1 MGIALYGN
9 INGRTYTPPQ
19 INLLDSAKNQNTNNQ
34 TSVATAYG
42 NTPAVEVNISEEG
55 LKALHGSKLPGSADP
70 FETAA
75 QIAYM
80 SEHQPIE
87 SYESKFSQMIPSSY
101 EMNERGESVYVHHS
115 TEEKIAALEEGF
127 KALVDEINKGYD
139 DGTRVRYVED
149 ATTEDGFRKLIREEE
164 LDILQKEFDD
174 FVDSRFGAE
183 RVAENAKIKKSLD
196 ELQELKKSLGRGEV
210 KEYKLEAV
218 SDEEAQGLKDK
229 MRSYIGA
236 NGKIAVPEMTEEQ
249 KAEREAKIKAFQ
261 DSIVYYEES
270 PFKINITRDERN
282 IMMSFEPEEYTSIIE
297 RMQKDEPETYAKHKK
312 ALDEAKA
319 NGDTSGVFREYAGA
333 YKWAYGDIFDKIHE
347 KEPDVDIYIKSASTT
362 KDHDYHFINNSKR
375 LVISTE
381 ELKLLQSKNPKDA
394 ENQEK
399 LWMDIFDRINKSVQ
413 Q

>member
-9 INGRTYTPPQ
+9 INGYTYRPPQ
-19 INLLDSAKNQNTNNQ
+19 LNLMDSAKSQNSNPT
-34 TSVATAYG
+34 TVSSAYPDM
-42 NTPAVEVNISEEG
+42 PAVEVNISEEE

-75 QIAYM
+75 KIAYM

-101 EMNERGESVYVHHS
+101 EMNERGEAVYVHH
-115 TEEKIAALEEGF
+115 TNEEKIAALSEGF
-127 KALVDEINKGYD
+127 KSLVDEINKGYD
-139 DGTRVRYVED
+139 EGTRVRFVED
-149 ATTEDGFRKLIREEE
+149 PTSEDGFRKLTREEE
-164 LDILQKEFDD
+164 LDILQQEFDD
-174 FVDSRFGAE
+174 FVDSRFGKERAAE
-183 RVAENAKIKKSLD
+183 DAKIKESLD
-196 ELQELKKSLGRGEV
+196 ALQELKKSLGRET
-210 KEYKLEAV
+210 KEYKLEAL
-218 SDEEAQGLKDK
+218 SDEEAEGLKAK
-229 MRSYIGA
+229 MKSLVGA

-261 DSIVYYEES
+261 ESIVYYEES

-282 IMMSFEPEEYTSIIE
+282 IMMSFEPEEYSSIIE
-297 RMQKDEPETYAKHKK
+297 RMKKDAPEIYANHKT
-312 ALDEAKA
+312 ALEEARA

-375 LVISTE
+375 LVISTDE
-381 ELKLLQSKNPKDA
+381 MKLLQSKNPKDA
-394 ENQEK
+394 DKQEK
-399 LWMDIFDRINKSVQ
+399 LWLDIFDRINNSMK
-413 Q
+413 

>member
-9 INGRTYTPPQ
+9 INGYTYRPPQ
-19 INLLDSAKNQNTNNQ
+19 INLLDSAKSQNSNST
-34 TSVATAYG
+34 TVANAYPDM
-42 NTPAVEVNISEEG
+42 PAVEVNISEEG
-55 LKALHGSKLPGSADP
+55 LKALHGSKLPGSSDP

-101 EMNERGESVYVHHS
+101 EMNERGESVYVHH
-115 TEEKIAALEEGF
+115 TNEEKVAALSNGF
-127 KALVDEINKGYD
+127 KSLVDEINKGYD
-139 DGTRVRYVED
+139 EGTRVRYVED
-149 ATTEDGFRKLIREEE
+149 SSSADGFRKLTREEE
-164 LDILQKEFDD
+164 LDILKQEFDD
-174 FVDSRFGAE
+174 FVDSRFGKERAAE
-183 RVAENAKIKKSLD
+183 DAKIKESLD
-196 ELQELKKSLGRGEV
+196 SLQELKKSLGRGDV
-210 KEYKLEAV
+210 KEYKLEAL
-218 SDEEAQGLKDK
+218 SDEDAQWLKDK
-229 MRSYIGA
+229 VKGYVGS
-236 NGKIAVPEMTEEQ
+236 NGKLVIPEMTEEQ
-249 KAEREAKIKAFQ
+249 KAEREAKVKAFQ

-297 RMQKDEPETYAKHKK
+297 RMKKDAPEVYSKHKTT
-312 ALDEAKA
+312 LDEARA

-362 KDHDYHFINNSKR
+362 KDQDYHFINNSKR
-375 LVISTE
+375 LVISTN
-381 ELKLLQSKNPKDA
+381 ELKLLQSKNSKDS

-399 LWMDIFDRINKSVQ
+399 LWLDIFDRINNSVK
-413 Q
+413 

>member
-9 INGRTYTPPQ
+9 INGYTYRPPQ
-19 INLLDSAKNQNTNNQ
+19 INLLDSAKSQNSNPAT
-34 TSVATAYG
+34 VANAYADMP
-42 NTPAVEVNISEEG
+42 TVEVNISEEG

-87 SYESKFSQMIPSSY
+87 SYESKFSQIIPSSY
-101 EMNERGESVYVHHS
+101 EMNERGEPVYVHH
-115 TEEKIAALEEGF
+115 TNEEKVAALSEGF

-139 DGTRVRYVED
+139 EGTRVRYVED
-149 ATTEDGFRKLIREEE
+149 ATSADGFRKLTREEE
-164 LDILQKEFDD
+164 LDILKQEFDD
-174 FVDSRFGAE
+174 FVDSRFGKERAAE
-183 RVAENAKIKKSLD
+183 DAKIKESLD
-196 ELQELKKSLGRGEV
+196 ALQELKKSLGRET
-210 KEYKLEAV
+210 KEYKLEAL
-218 SDEEAQGLKDK
+218 SDEDAQWLKDK
-229 MRSYIGA
+229 VKGYVGP
-236 NGKIAVPEMTEEQ
+236 NGKLVIPEMTEEQ
-249 KAEREAKIKAFQ
+249 KAEREAKVKAFQ
-261 DSIVYYEES
+261 DSIVYFEES

-297 RMQKDEPETYAKHKK
+297 RMKKDDPQNYEKHKT
-312 ALDEAKA
+312 ALDEARA

-375 LVISTE
+375 LVISTN
-381 ELKLLQSKNPKDA
+381 ELKLLQSKNSKDS

-399 LWMDIFDRINKSVQ
+399 MWLDIFDRINNSVK
-413 Q
+413 

>member
-9 INGRTYTPPQ
+9 INGYTYRPPQ
-19 INLLDSAKNQNTNNQ
+19 INLLDSAKSQNSNST
-34 TSVATAYG
+34 TVANAYPDM
-42 NTPAVEVNISEEG
+42 PAVEVNISEEG
-55 LKALHGSKLPGSADP
+55 LKALHGSKLPGSSDP

-101 EMNERGESVYVHHS
+101 EMNERGESVYVHH
-115 TEEKIAALEEGF
+115 TNEEKVAALNEGF
-127 KALVDEINKGYD
+127 KSLVDEINKGYD
-139 DGTRVRYVED
+139 EGTRVRYVED
-149 ATTEDGFRKLIREEE
+149 PASADGFRKLTREEE
-164 LDILQKEFDD
+164 LDILKQEFDD
-174 FVDSRFGAE
+174 FVDSRFGKERAAE
-183 RVAENAKIKKSLD
+183 DAKIKESLD
-196 ELQELKKSLGRGEV
+196 ALQELKKSLGRET
-210 KEYKLEAV
+210 KEYKLEAL
-218 SDEEAQGLKDK
+218 SDEDAQWLKDK
-229 MRSYIGA
+229 VKGYVGS
-236 NGKIAVPEMTEEQ
+236 NGKLVIPEMTEEQ
-249 KAEREAKIKAFQ
+249 KAEREAKVKAFQ
-261 DSIVYYEES
+261 DSIVYFEES

-297 RMQKDEPETYAKHKK
+297 RMKKDDPQNYEKHKTS
-312 ALDEAKA
+312 LDEARA

-375 LVISTE
+375 LVISTN
-381 ELKLLQSKNPKDA
+381 ELKLLQSKNPKDS

-399 LWMDIFDRINKSVQ
+399 MWLDIFDRINNSVK
-413 Q
+413 

>member
-9 INGRTYTPPQ
+9 INGYTYRPPQ
-19 INLLDSAKNQNTNNQ
+19 INLLDSAKSQNSNST
-34 TSVATAYG
+34 TVANAYPDM
-42 NTPAVEVNISEEG
+42 PAVEVNISEEG
-55 LKALHGSKLPGSADP
+55 LKALHGSKLPGSSDP

-75 QIAYM
+75 QISYM

-101 EMNERGESVYVHHS
+101 EMNERGESVYVHH
-115 TEEKIAALEEGF
+115 TNEEKVAALNEGF
-127 KALVDEINKGYD
+127 KSLVDEINKGYD
-139 DGTRVRYVED
+139 EGTRVRYVED
-149 ATTEDGFRKLIREEE
+149 ATSADGFRKLTREEE
-164 LDILQKEFDD
+164 LDILKQEFDD
-174 FVDSRFGAE
+174 FVDSRFGKE
-183 RVAENAKIKKSLD
+183 RADEDAKIKESLNA
-196 ELQELKKSLGRGEV
+196 LQELKKSLGHET
-210 KEYKLEAV
+210 KEYKLEAL
-218 SDEEAQGLKDK
+218 SDEEAQWLKDK
-229 MRSYIGA
+229 VKGYVGS
-236 NGKIAVPEMTEEQ
+236 NGKLVIPEMTEEQ
-249 KAEREAKIKAFQ
+249 KAEREAKVKAFQ

-297 RMQKDEPETYAKHKK
+297 RMKKDDPQNYEKHKT
-312 ALDEAKA
+312 ALDEARA

-375 LVISTE
+375 LVISTN
-381 ELKLLQSKNPKDA
+381 ELKLLQSKNPKDS

-399 LWMDIFDRINKSVQ
+399 LWLDIFDRINNSVK
-413 Q
+413 

>member
-9 INGRTYTPPQ
+9 INGYTYRPSQ
-19 INLLDSAKNQNTNNQ
+19 INLLDSAKSQNSNST
-34 TSVATAYG
+34 TVANAYPDM
-42 NTPAVEVNISEEG
+42 PAVEVNISEEG
-55 LKALHGSKLPGSADP
+55 LKALHGSKLPGSSDP

-101 EMNERGESVYVHHS
+101 EMNERGESVYVHH
-115 TEEKIAALEEGF
+115 TNEEKVAALNEGF
-127 KALVDEINKGYD
+127 KSLVDEINKGYD
-139 DGTRVRYVED
+139 EGTRVRYVED
-149 ATTEDGFRKLIREEE
+149 PASADGFRKLTREEE
-164 LDILQKEFDD
+164 LDILKQEFDD
-174 FVDSRFGAE
+174 FVDSRFGKERAAE
-183 RVAENAKIKKSLD
+183 DAKIKESLD
-196 ELQELKKSLGRGEV
+196 ALQELKKSLGRET
-210 KEYKLEAV
+210 KEYKLEAL
-218 SDEEAQGLKDK
+218 SDEDAQWLKDK
-229 MRSYIGA
+229 VKGYVGS
-236 NGKIAVPEMTEEQ
+236 NGKLVIPEMTEEQ
-249 KAEREAKIKAFQ
+249 KAEREAKVKAFQ
-261 DSIVYYEES
+261 DSIVYFEES

-297 RMQKDEPETYAKHKK
+297 RMKKDDPQNYEKHKT
-312 ALDEAKA
+312 ALDEARA

-375 LVISTE
+375 LVISTN
-381 ELKLLQSKNPKDA
+381 ELKLLQSKNPKDS

-399 LWMDIFDRINKSVQ
+399 LWLDIFDRINNSVK
-413 Q
+413 